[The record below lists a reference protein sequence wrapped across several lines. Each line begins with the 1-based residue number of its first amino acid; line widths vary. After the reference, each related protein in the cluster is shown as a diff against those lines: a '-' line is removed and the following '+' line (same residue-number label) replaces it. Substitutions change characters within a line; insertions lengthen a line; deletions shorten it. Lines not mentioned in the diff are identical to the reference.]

1 MQKITDIRA
10 PRGRITLG
18 NHSYEVSDSL
28 TPIEILSSLSK
39 LVVVGADS
47 IDFYAQNDPKT
58 YKFLCSIDVTFQF
71 YKRVMDAVTDY
82 VYILRNGCLNHYC
95 YDPIKMRAILDMIY
109 DTMPTATIGRI
120 LPDLDVAQIQ
130 ALQFKRSFVKRGEK

>member
-47 IDFYAQNDPKT
+47 IDFYAPKT
-58 YKFLCSIDVTFQF
+58 YKFLCSI
-71 YKRVMDAVTDY
+71 
-82 VYILRNGCLNHYC
+82 I
-95 YDPIKMRAILDMIY
+95 
-109 DTMPTATIGRI
+109 
-120 LPDLDVAQIQ
+120 
-130 ALQFKRSFVKRGEK
+130 SFPKKSSNM